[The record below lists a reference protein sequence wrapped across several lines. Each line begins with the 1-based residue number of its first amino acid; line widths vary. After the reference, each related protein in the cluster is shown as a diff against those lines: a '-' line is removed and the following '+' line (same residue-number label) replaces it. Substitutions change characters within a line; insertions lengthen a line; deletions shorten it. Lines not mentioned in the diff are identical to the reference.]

1 MIMLRNNIFF
11 LFLSIIIAYF
21 QRQQQTNQ
29 NPPSFRKRIFCLRNE
44 IEISPLTRILL
55 SVFPFYYFATYFL
68 IVFSSRNITI
78 CSIKFLSSFFLSFF
92 PVAYVQMSVRSFWP
106 EWVSQW
112 MELKFLRWVES
123 SAVTRNNPYDQFSL
137 AEGKTYFK
145 KVCSSIQI
153 I

>member
-1 MIMLRNNIFF
+1 VKKKSKNKFLFYFILQIIMLRNNIFFF

-78 CSIKFLSSFFLSFF
+78 CSVKFLSSFFLSCSLCSN
-92 PVAYVQMSVRSFWP
+92 VCSFVLA
-106 EWVSQW
+106 WVSFS
-112 MELKFLRWVES
+112 MNGIKISPLSWVLS
-123 SAVTRNNPYDQFSL
+123 RN
-137 AEGKTYFK
+137 
-145 KVCSSIQI
+145 
-153 I
+153 